1 MRAHLANAAYGV
13 LDYAAYPF
21 GMLLVAPV
29 VLHHLGIA
37 QLGIWTVATV
47 AVNTGGIVASGFG
60 DANIRRVAGL
70 RGSGDRAALGD
81 AVRCMIGINLIIGA
95 ALVLAGLLL
104 ASNVASHVEPF
115 DPVQQRSCLISLRI
129 ASGLMLVRAL
139 ETVCV
144 STQRAF
150 ERYGAAVRISI
161 GVRLLTLAAA
171 AALACNGHGSAHI
184 MAASAALMVLGTGAQ
199 FIRLH
204 QLLGRFWLRDDG
216 LQ

>member
-13 LDYAAYPF
+13 LDYAAYPA

-37 QLGIWTVATV
+37 QFGIWTVATA

-60 DANIRRVAGL
+60 DANIQRVASL
-70 RGSGDRAALGD
+70 RGSGDRPALGD
-81 AVRCMIGINLIIGA
+81 AVRCTIGINLILGA
-95 ALVLAGLLL
+95 VLAL
-104 ASNVASHVEPF
+104 AGWLFAASAARHIEPS
-115 DPVQQRSCLISLRI
+115 DLVQQQSCLISLRI

-150 ERYGAAVRISI
+150 ERYGAAVRIGI

-171 AALACNGHGSAHI
+171 AALAC
-184 MAASAALMVLGTGAQ
+184 TG
-199 FIRLH
+199 R
-204 QLLGRFWLRDDG
+204 G
-216 LQ
+216 